1 MRLKI
6 PPPFIMVV
14 FGGIMYLVD
23 RFLPFGSFS
32 FFGQQYL
39 YYALGGTAFVII
51 LIALI
56 QFKLASTTTD
66 PITPDKASKLVTS
79 GIYQYTRNP
88 MYLAMLL
95 MLLAF
100 GLKLGNAFNTMVA
113 AGFVFYMN
121 HFQIKPEEEALSKL
135 FGKAY
140 QQYCTLAR
148 RWF

>member
-6 PPPFIMVV
+6 PPPFVMVI

-23 RFLPFGSFS
+23 RFLPFGDFV

-51 LIALI
+51 LTALV
-56 QFKLASTTTD
+56 QFRMASTTTD
-66 PITPDKASKLVTS
+66 PIAPDKASKLVTS

-121 HFQIKPEEEALSKL
+121 HFQIKPEEEALGKL